1 MADVYENDL
10 LKNSRSFSER
20 VYFKK
25 KDLYDSS
32 VLIKLYLCMFGGE
45 KGNLYQKN
53 LKPDKVMMLIL
64 KSLLKLVVRDV
75 RS

>member
-1 MADVYENDL
+1 MLKQFLYSLRSKHSSPMADIYENDL

-32 VLIKLYLCMFGGE
+32 VLIKLYLCIFGGE
-45 KGNLYQKN
+45 KRNLYQK
-53 LKPDKVMMLIL
+53 IYE
-64 KSLLKLVVRDV
+64 
-75 RS
+75 

>member
-1 MADVYENDL
+1 MLKQFLYSLRSKHSSPMADVYENDL

-32 VLIKLYLCMFGGE
+32 V
-45 KGNLYQKN
+45 
-53 LKPDKVMMLIL
+53 
-64 KSLLKLVVRDV
+64 
-75 RS
+75 

>member
-1 MADVYENDL
+1 MLKQFLYSLRSKHSSPMADIYENDL

-32 VLIKLYLCMFGGE
+32 VLIKFIC
-45 KGNLYQKN
+45 
-53 LKPDKVMMLIL
+53 VC
-64 KSLLKLVVRDV
+64 LVERKKICIKKIYE
-75 RS
+75 

>member
-1 MADVYENDL
+1 MLKQFLYSLRSKHSSPTANITLPMADVYENDL

-53 LKPDKVMMLIL
+53 L
-64 KSLLKLVVRDV
+64 
-75 RS
+75 

>member
-1 MADVYENDL
+1 MLKQFLYSLRSKYSSPMADVYENDL

-45 KGNLYQKN
+45 KGNLYQK
-53 LKPDKVMMLIL
+53 IYE
-64 KSLLKLVVRDV
+64 
-75 RS
+75 

>member
-1 MADVYENDL
+1 MLKQFLYSLRSKHSLPTADIYENDL

-45 KGNLYQKN
+45 KGNLYQK
-53 LKPDKVMMLIL
+53 
-64 KSLLKLVVRDV
+64 KL
-75 RS
+75 

>member
-45 KGNLYQKN
+45 KGNLYQK
-53 LKPDKVMMLIL
+53 VYE
-64 KSLLKLVVRDV
+64 
-75 RS
+75 

>member
-1 MADVYENDL
+1 MLKQFQYSLRSKHSSPTADIYENDL

-32 VLIKLYLCMFGGE
+32 VLIKLYLYVLGGE
-45 KGNLYQKN
+45 KRKFYQK
-53 LKPDKVMMLIL
+53 VYE
-64 KSLLKLVVRDV
+64 
-75 RS
+75 

>member
-1 MADVYENDL
+1 MLKQFLYSLRSKRSSSMADVYENDL

-53 LKPDKVMMLIL
+53 L
-64 KSLLKLVVRDV
+64 
-75 RS
+75 

>member
-1 MADVYENDL
+1 MADIYENDP

-25 KDLYDSS
+25 KDFYDSS

-45 KGNLYQKN
+45 KENLYQKN
-53 LKPDKVMMLIL
+53 L
-64 KSLLKLVVRDV
+64 
-75 RS
+75 